1 MPVITAFLNKWH
13 FITINVNERR
23 TIFMAKIIILKYW
36 SNRSFFITIKN
47 KKAIKNKV
55 KIYILIVAHC
65 PF

>member
-1 MPVITAFLNKWH
+1 
-13 FITINVNERR
+13 
-23 TIFMAKIIILKYW
+23 MAKKTILKYW